1 PCGCLLGFYQLSGGH
16 MVNSDSF
23 LASGTFQATLVQLQC
38 LENAV
43 DDLLGETLASFSW
56 WPMEEDG
63 QNSSIFLTDTG
74 QVKTNQHIGEHAP
87 LCWGYEAHLFLPE
100 PSSSPPA
107 FGKRFLESFLVSCGI
122 QLLDYQEIRL
132 PEKDWLAENFLS
144 FQPISVGSFYIYGTH
159 HGDVTVP
166 LGQKGLCLDA
176 ATAFGSG
183 RHETTASCLQLLEYL
198 ATEAPFEKALDL
210 GCGAGILAIAIAML
224 TSKPV
229 WASDLD
235 PEAVRVTTENSR
247 LNGVGDLVYP
257 LESVGLQAEALQAH
271 MPFDV
276 VVANIL
282 ADPLKQLASPMA
294 SAVSPGGW
302 LILSGIL
309 ASQAEEIEQLYH
321 EKQFQKVRV
330 VQQQEW
336 TTFLFKKF

>member
-1 PCGCLLGFYQLSGGH
+1 
-16 MVNSDSF
+16 MVDSDSF
-23 LASGTFQATLVQLQC
+23 LASGTFQATLFQIQN
-38 LENAV
+38 LESAV

-56 WPMEEDG
+56 WPLEEDK
-63 QNSSIFLTDTG
+63 QKNSIFLTDTG
-74 QVKTNQHIGEHAP
+74 QVKPNQHMGEHAP
-87 LCWGYEAHLFLPE
+87 LCWGYEAHLFFPE
-100 PSSSPPA
+100 PSSSPI
-107 FGKRFLESFLVSCGI
+107 FGKRFLESLLVSSGI
-122 QLLDYQEIRL
+122 QLLDYQETPL

-144 FQPISVGSFYIYGTH
+144 FQPISVGNFYIYGTH
-159 HGDVTVP
+159 HGDVKIP
-166 LGQKGLCLDA
+166 LGQKGICLDA

-198 ATEAPFEKALDL
+198 AAEATFEKALDL

-224 TSKPV
+224 TSKSV
-229 WASDLD
+229 WASDID

-247 LNGVGDLVYP
+247 LNKVEALVHP
-257 LESVGLQAEALQAH
+257 LESVGFEAEALQAR

-276 VVANIL
+276 IVANIL
-282 ADPLKQLASPMA
+282 AEPLKQLAPSMA

-309 ASQAEEIEQLYH
+309 ASQADAIERLYQ

-336 TTFLFKKF
+336 TTFLFKKL

>member
-1 PCGCLLGFYQLSGGH
+1 
-16 MVNSDSF
+16 MVESDSF
-23 LASGTFQATLVQLQC
+23 LASGTFQATLAQIQC
-38 LENAV
+38 LENAA
-43 DDLLGETLASFSW
+43 DDLLDTILASFSW
-56 WPMEEDG
+56 WPLEDNEQDG
-63 QNSSIFLTDTG
+63 AIFLTDTG
-74 QVKTNQHIGEHAP
+74 QVKPNQHTGENVP
-87 LCWGYEAHLFLPE
+87 LRWGYEAHLFLPE
-100 PSSSPPA
+100 SSVPSA
-107 FGKRFLESFLVSCGI
+107 FGRRFLESLLEGCGI
-122 QLLDYQEIRL
+122 QLLDYKEAPL
-132 PEKDWLAENFLS
+132 PEKDWLEENFLS

-159 HGDVTVP
+159 HGAVTVP
-166 LGQKGLCLDA
+166 PGQKGLCLDA

-198 ATEAPFEKALDL
+198 AAEAPFEKALDL

-247 LNGVGDLVYP
+247 LNGVGDLVHP
-257 LESVGLQAEALQAH
+257 LESVGLQAEALQVN

-282 ADPLKQLASPMA
+282 AEPLKQLAPSMA

-309 ASQAEEIEQLYH
+309 ASQAEGIEKFYF
-321 EKQFQKVRV
+321 ENQFQKVRV

-336 TTFLFKKF
+336 TTFLFKKFKNL